1 LSISV
6 YGIFVR
12 QWKSGTISAIE
23 PSRHKRRIKPN
34 QTKMKSS
41 NQDKAEGSA
50 KDLKGKVKESVGKA
64 TGDKSLQA
72 RGNADQAAGKIQ
84 KKTGDVK
91 KVFGK

>member
-1 LSISV
+1 MEIGNNFCNRTV
-6 YGIFVR
+6 AA
-12 QWKSGTISAIE
+12 QTPHQTE
-23 PSRHKRRIKPN
+23 PN

-50 KDLKGKVKESVGKA
+50 KDLKGKVKESVGRA
-64 TGDKSLQA
+64 TGDRSLQA